1 METVFGKKRFK
12 FDSRPINL
20 QLYMKRVG
28 FITFTAASHQG
39 ATKMFCVAHL

>member
-12 FDSRPINL
+12 FDSHPIHL
-20 QLYMKRVG
+20 HIYMKRMG

-39 ATKMFCVAHL
+39 VTKMFCVAHL

>member
-12 FDSRPINL
+12 FDSRSINL

-28 FITFTAASHQG
+28 FITFTSHQG